1 MYIYIY
7 LCLLLFL
14 ADDEQSDFFHE
25 SGPTCGIS
33 GVIPWWE
40 NEGVNSSDE
49 SMVSDRQF
57 QQILNGSFNHLS
69 RSSQIGFKARMT
81 RIMRHVC
88 TPYLYNEHL
97 MSDRAIIV

>member
-1 MYIYIY
+1 MFNRESTS
-7 LCLLLFL
+7 CKLFA

-25 SGPTCGIS
+25 TGPASGIP

-40 NEGVNSSDE
+40 NEGVNSGDE
-49 SMVSDRQF
+49 SMVSDKQF

-69 RSSQIGFKARMT
+69 RSSQVGFKARMT

-88 TPYLYNEHL
+88 
-97 MSDRAIIV
+97 